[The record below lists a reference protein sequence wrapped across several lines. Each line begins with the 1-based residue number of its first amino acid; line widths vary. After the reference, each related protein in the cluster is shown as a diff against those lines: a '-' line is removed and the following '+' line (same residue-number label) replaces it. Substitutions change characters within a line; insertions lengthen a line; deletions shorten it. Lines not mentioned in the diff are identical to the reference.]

1 VYDELLE
8 KFSKKK
14 HTVEAVTF
22 RTLVF
27 GLIISCLYL
36 TFSTIL
42 PHFEFY
48 SPVMIY
54 PNKNNIF
61 SIYMVSMVILTIFT
75 MFYFGL
81 NTYKNAYSL
90 FIQYRMFNMDTLLTL
105 GSLAAFIMS
114 TLLMVVYSM
123 ENINNSDVNATHKHD
138 ENNLLE

>member
-1 VYDELLE
+1 MIVYDELLD

-22 RTLVF
+22 RTLIF

-42 PHFEFY
+42 PNFEFY

-54 PNKNNIF
+54 PNSNNIF
-61 SIYMVSMVILTIFT
+61 SLYMVGMLILTVFT

-81 NTYKNAYSL
+81 NTYKNAYNL
-90 FIQYRMFNMDTLLTL
+90 FIHYQMFNMDTLLTL
-105 GSLAAFIMS
+105 GSLAAFSMS
-114 TLLMVVYSM
+114 ALLIIVYSM
-123 ENINNSDVNATHKHD
+123 ENIDNSDTNNNRK
-138 ENNLLE
+138 NNLLE